1 MSYRW
6 KSCVWPVHPP
16 KLITNYFFDV
26 DVLAS
31 DFKNIIKMRFYRQTY
46 LTSDGTEK
54 QQKMLEKKKILVTLE
69 NMGTRSQF
77 KNNGFMVEAGQSG
90 RDAWGQMHNVE

>member
-54 QQKMLEKKKILVTLE
+54 QQKMLEKKK
-69 NMGTRSQF
+69 N
-77 KNNGFMVEAGQSG
+77 SG
-90 RDAWGQMHNVE
+90 NLGKYGNEISIQK